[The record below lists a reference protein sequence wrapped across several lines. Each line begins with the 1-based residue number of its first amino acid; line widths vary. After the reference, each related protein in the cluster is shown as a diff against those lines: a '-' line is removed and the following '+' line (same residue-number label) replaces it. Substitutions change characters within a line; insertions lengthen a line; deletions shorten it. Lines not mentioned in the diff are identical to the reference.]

1 MKSTKFDQLP
11 NCDERLIVALPADLK
26 AKVFANATRRGL
38 SASTVVRE
46 ALIAFTAGRA
56 TSQRHLGTSA

>member
-11 NCDERLIVALPADLK
+11 NCDERLVVAVPAALK

-38 SASTVVRE
+38 SASIVVRE
-46 ALIAFTAGRA
+46 ALVAFTSGKAA
-56 TSQRHLGTSA
+56 